1 VFLAVTTIF
10 APLGQQESRLTQI
23 NIAGVTAAG
32 PLQRLRNARARLP
45 LRIAVVSLSSAL
57 SADSMGDSERNDQLS
72 LVLIG

>member
-1 VFLAVTTIF
+1 
-10 APLGQQESRLTQI
+10 
-23 NIAGVTAAG
+23 VTAAG

-57 SADSMGDSERNDQLS
+57 SADSRGDSEWNDQLS